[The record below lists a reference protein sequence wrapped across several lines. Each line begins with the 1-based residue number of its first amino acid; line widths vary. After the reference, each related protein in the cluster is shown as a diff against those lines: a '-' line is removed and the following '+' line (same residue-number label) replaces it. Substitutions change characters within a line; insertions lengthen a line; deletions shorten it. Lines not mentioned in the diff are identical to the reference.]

1 MNNYNDQI
9 LKLIN
14 FANIRTDWHDSTG
27 ETKYLEDA
35 KGALESALVYIN
47 TKLDKNKH
55 MEAK

>member
-1 MNNYNDQI
+1 MNNYNGQV

-14 FANIRTDWHDSTG
+14 FANIRMDWHDSTG

-47 TKLDKNKH
+47 TKLDENKCL
-55 MEAK
+55 EAK